1 MRLDRALLSA
11 ALLLT
16 AACVRPPAPPL
27 RVGVGLWPGTE
38 PLFQARDLGLA
49 SGDELRIV
57 EFADGPAMV
66 RSFENGI
73 IDVGAFTLDETLR
86 LAEAGLDP
94 RIVLVADVSI
104 GADALVARPEIAD
117 LGALRGRRVG
127 IVPESVAVYTAARS
141 LDRAE
146 MLLADVVPVPLPP
159 EGMEAAWAEG
169 RIDAAAIYDPYR
181 ERLVAGGARILF
193 DSSEAPGEFAD
204 VLVARAG
211 TLERNADALEALCR
225 SWFRG
230 VEALQSGRADVV
242 ARSARRQ
249 RLEDAAFRRALEG
262 VRFPDVAENRRL
274 LSPDDATLAE
284 AMGRL
289 AEVLGRNGLSQGGVD
304 PRTLLSDRFVA
315 RVAP

>member
-1 MRLDRALLSA
+1 MRPERALLAA
-11 ALLLT
+11 ALLVT
-16 AACVRPPAPPL
+16 TGCVRAPAPPL

-38 PLFQARDLGLA
+38 PLFQARDLGFA
-49 SGDELRIV
+49 SGDEVRIV

-73 IDVGAFTLDETLR
+73 IDVGAFTLDETQR

-104 GADALVARPEIAD
+104 GADALVARPEIVSLRD
-117 LGALRGRRVG
+117 LRGRRVG

-141 LDRAE
+141 LDRAG
-146 MLLADVVPVPLPP
+146 LLLSDVVPVPVAP
-159 EGMEAAWAEG
+159 EEMEAAWTEG
-169 RIDAAAIYDPYR
+169 RVDAAAIYDPYR
-181 ERLVAGGARILF
+181 ARLVAGGARILF

-211 TLERNADALEALCR
+211 TLERNADALRALCR

-230 VEALQSGRADVV
+230 VEALQSGRADVL

-249 RLEDAAFRRALEG
+249 GLEDAAFRRALEG
-262 VRFPDVAENRRL
+262 IRFPDLAENRRL

-289 AEVLGRNGLSQGGVD
+289 AEVLGRNGLSRGGVD
-304 PRTLLSDRFVA
+304 PPTLLSDRFVA
-315 RVAP
+315 GVSP